1 MAVKNADTWGE
12 SHIGYKREDN
22 EDRFLIKELRKII
35 ILAVADGIAG
45 CAGGEVAAQ
54 TIIDVFQEYE
64 FSKENLEKDLSMT
77 LLKAEKQIHKKVK
90 NNSGLEGMGTTAT
103 IAVSYKNKVFWT
115 HVGDSRMYLFH
126 DKKIKQITTDH
137 TFIQDLID
145 DSTLTLDQAKKH
157 PLRNML
163 DQCVGC
169 DEMDPDSGMFKI
181 KKNDRLLLC
190 SDGLTKH
197 LSDLQIE
204 SILQRESIQEA
215 GQKLIKAALKMG
227 GTDNVTV
234 IVKEFKK

>member
-1 MAVKNADTWGE
+1 M
-12 SHIGYKREDN
+12 
-22 EDRFLIKELRKII
+22 
-35 ILAVADGIAG
+35 
-45 CAGGEVAAQ
+45 
-54 TIIDVFQEYE
+54 
-64 FSKENLEKDLSMT
+64 
-77 LLKAEKQIHKKVK
+77 KAEKQIHKKVK

-169 DEMDPDSGMFKI
+169 DEMDPDSGMLKI

-204 SILQRESIQEA
+204 SILQENLFRKQA
-215 GQKLIKAALKMG
+215 KNL
-227 GTDNVTV
+227 
-234 IVKEFKK
+234 